1 MPDHCRHSGRVSTRA
16 PRNPKADL
24 IHCGRTDQTF
34 TDQLIRETKMSEI
47 EYFHFGFDSEFLVS
61 LGHLPQHIRSL
72 DINVIAVAEING
84 ATVECC
90 NVGSQLLYMCNPS
103 FGVHHIRP
111 RPRYGRIIVVNDEI
125 AAHPGSQVDQHIS
138 PAVTNSANGL
148 AK

>member
-1 MPDHCRHSGRVSTRA
+1 
-16 PRNPKADL
+16 
-24 IHCGRTDQTF
+24 
-34 TDQLIRETKMSEI
+34 MSEI

-138 PAVTNSANGL
+138 TAVTNSSNGL